1 MITKKQQYTLFAISY
16 LGWFGCVFS
25 GKYEL
30 GLVSY
35 LIPTVFLIA
44 YNRVEKLNIALCL
57 VFSIVVILG
66 LGFDSLAISQNW
78 IVIIQP
84 HSGWVPPHWLISLW
98 LLFAFSIPMY
108 NTWLKDKY
116 LFAGILGFFIGP
128 VTYFSG
134 VKLGVLQM
142 DKPIA
147 FLFYALFW
155 GLFFPFCFALYGA
168 YFKARIK

>member
-30 GLVSY
+30 GLISY
-35 LIPTVFLIA
+35 LIPAVFLVS
-44 YNRVEKLNIALCL
+44 YNRIERLNLSLCL
-57 VFSIVVILG
+57 VFSIITVLG
-66 LGFDSLAISQNW
+66 LAFDTLALHQEW
-78 IVIIQP
+78 IVMIHP
-84 HSGWVPPHWLISLW
+84 HAGWVPPHWLISLW
-98 LLFAFSIPMY
+98 LLFAFSVPMY
-108 NTWLKDKY
+108 NTWLKEKY
-116 LFAGILGFFIGP
+116 LLAAVLGFFIGP

-142 DKPIA
+142 ERTEA

-155 GLFFPFCFALYGA
+155 GFFFPFCFALYRA
-168 YFKARIK
+168 YLKARVK